1 MLKRIIISL
10 TAVMFFLGAGSSFA
24 VSLDNIYLMNGE
36 TTKGK
41 VISLFGD
48 PMQIDKDTSN
58 RDRYIFEKNGTRLEV
73 SFENDVV
80 WSSHSDSI
88 N

>member
-1 MLKRIIISL
+1 MLKKIVISL
-10 TAVMFFLGAGSSFA
+10 SAVMFLLGAGSSFA
-24 VSLDNIYLMNGE
+24 ASLDNIYLMNGE
-36 TTKGK
+36 TTKEK

-48 PMQIDKDTSN
+48 PMQIDKDTTN
-58 RDRYIFEKNGTRLEV
+58 RDRYIFEKKGTRLEV

-80 WSSHSDSI
+80 WSSHTDSV